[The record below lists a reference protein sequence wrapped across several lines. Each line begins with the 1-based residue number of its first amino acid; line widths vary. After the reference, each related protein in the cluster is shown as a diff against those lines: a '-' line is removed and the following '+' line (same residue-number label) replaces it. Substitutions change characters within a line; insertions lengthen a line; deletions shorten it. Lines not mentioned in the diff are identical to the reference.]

1 MGSGEPSSGVQNVLW
16 MHYKCACSVGA
27 CMRVWCVCVH
37 AHLPAEV
44 RKGIRVTDV
53 WEIPAAVLGTENS
66 GPLRE
71 QPDH

>member
-1 MGSGEPSSGVQNVLW
+1 
-16 MHYKCACSVGA
+16 
-27 CMRVWCVCVH
+27 MRVVCVCVR

-53 WEIPAAVLGTENS
+53 WEIPDVVLGTENS

-71 QPDH
+71 QPDHWTVAPALVLTSLCGFISSSTS